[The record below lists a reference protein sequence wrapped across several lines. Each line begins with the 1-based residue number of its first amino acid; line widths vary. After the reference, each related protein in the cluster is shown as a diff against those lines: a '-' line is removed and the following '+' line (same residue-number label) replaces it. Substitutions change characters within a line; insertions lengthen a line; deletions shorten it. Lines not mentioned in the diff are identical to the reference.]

1 LDLGLEGARAL
12 VAGGSGGLGGAVGDA
27 LAAEGARVALVARAS
42 DRLTDR
48 AAAIGGLAVPADLS
62 TPGGPAAAVAATVAA
77 HGGLDVVFVNSGGP
91 PPGTFD
97 DLADED
103 WQRAID
109 GTLWSALRLIRAAI
123 PHLRASDR
131 PAFLVN
137 LSSSAREPIPGLTT
151 SNLLRPGLAGLIK
164 SLVPEIAPIRING
177 LAPGRL
183 GTDRIV
189 QLDTARAQKSG
200 VSMDEIRRQ
209 TIERIPLG
217 RYGDPAELGR
227 VAAFLLSPAA
237 SYVSGAIV
245 PVDGGMIRAR
255 PCRPGLA
262 PAVLGSR
269 SARISWMARFFDID
283 AANAALPELR
293 TILETLRDE
302 RGQLIELRDEF
313 ARRAALEATES
324 GESAAEA
331 PGPSGSASVPG
342 PRAAQV
348 DEASPGAEE
357 RRRLRLRMQGVIDQ
371 MQAGVARIDELGVT
385 LREIETGL
393 IDFPALVAGRQVWL
407 CWRLG
412 EGDVDAWH
420 ELSEGFGGRRPLAE
434 LT

>member
-1 LDLGLEGARAL
+1 
-12 VAGGSGGLGGAVGDA
+12 
-27 LAAEGARVALVARAS
+27 
-42 DRLTDR
+42 
-48 AAAIGGLAVPADLS
+48 
-62 TPGGPAAAVAATVAA
+62 
-77 HGGLDVVFVNSGGP
+77 
-91 PPGTFD
+91 
-97 DLADED
+97 
-103 WQRAID
+103 
-109 GTLWSALRLIRAAI
+109 
-123 PHLRASDR
+123 
-131 PAFLVN
+131 
-137 LSSSAREPIPGLTT
+137 
-151 SNLLRPGLAGLIK
+151 
-164 SLVPEIAPIRING
+164 
-177 LAPGRL
+177 
-183 GTDRIV
+183 
-189 QLDTARAQKSG
+189 
-200 VSMDEIRRQ
+200 
-209 TIERIPLG
+209 
-217 RYGDPAELGR
+217 
-227 VAAFLLSPAA
+227 
-237 SYVSGAIV
+237 
-245 PVDGGMIRAR
+245 
-255 PCRPGLA
+255 
-262 PAVLGSR
+262 
-269 SARISWMARFFDID
+269 MARFFDID

-324 GESAAEA
+324 GESSAEG

-348 DEASPGAEE
+348 DEESPGAEE